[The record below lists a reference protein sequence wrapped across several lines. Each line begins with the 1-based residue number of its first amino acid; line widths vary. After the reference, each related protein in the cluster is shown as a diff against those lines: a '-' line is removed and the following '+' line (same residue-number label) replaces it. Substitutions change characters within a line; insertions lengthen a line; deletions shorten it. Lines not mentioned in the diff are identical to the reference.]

1 MVFRRTAPL
10 ELKPEVFVL
19 GLRVQPLLR
28 MTQVSQTIK
37 QPKDMILDDGIS
49 LRLFLFGGASLESR
63 ST

>member
-1 MVFRRTAPL
+1 L